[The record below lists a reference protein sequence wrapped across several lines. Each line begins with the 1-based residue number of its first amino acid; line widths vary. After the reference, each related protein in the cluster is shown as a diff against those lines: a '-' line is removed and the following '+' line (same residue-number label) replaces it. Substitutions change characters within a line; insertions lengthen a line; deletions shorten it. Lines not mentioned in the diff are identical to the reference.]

1 MLELALGVA
10 LWAAP
15 PPIKLPGLAVVAA
28 CKAVRAN
35 RRARRLSGASAS
47 AGLSRDVALRWDSL
61 TMTISRKKRRKGKD
75 IEGLIVSPK
84 KILDGVS
91 GAASPG
97 RLMAIMVRARGSLF

>member
-1 MLELALGVA
+1 
-10 LWAAP
+10 
-15 PPIKLPGLAVVAA
+15 
-28 CKAVRAN
+28 
-35 RRARRLSGASAS
+35 
-47 AGLSRDVALRWDSL
+47 
-61 TMTISRKKRRKGKD
+61 MTISRKKRRKGKD